1 MKRIASIISALF
13 SPLFIPTYGVGLSLL
28 TTTLYYVTTAAKWH
42 VLLTTLAITGMIPL
56 IAIFVLTRLGRV
68 TDAGLNERRER
79 TIPYLISL
87 ACYLGCAGYLVSVH
101 SPLWL
106 TMFIVGGAAAL
117 IVAMIVNLWWKISAH
132 AAGMGGLV
140 ALLIHIMAR
149 SLNVWEVQWIVL
161 ASIMAAGLVCT
172 SRLILH
178 RHTLGQLT
186 AGFALGF
193 LSVFIATDL
202 NF

>member
-1 MKRIASIISALF
+1 MNRIASIISALF
-13 SPLFIPTYGVGLSLL
+13 SPLFIPTYGIGISLL
-28 TTTLYYVTTAAKWH
+28 TTTLYYVTPEAKWH

-68 TDAGLNERRER
+68 TDAGLNNRGER

-87 ACYLGCAGYLVSVH
+87 ACYLGCAGYLVTVH

-106 TMFIVGGAAAL
+106 TMFMVGGAAAL
-117 IVAMIVNLWWKISAH
+117 IVTLIVNLWWKISAH
-132 AAGMGGLV
+132 ATAMGGLV
-140 ALLIHIMAR
+140 ALLIHITAR
-149 SLNVWEVQWIVL
+149 SLNLWEIQWIV
-161 ASIMAAGLVCT
+161 MATIIIAGAVGT

-178 RHTLGQLT
+178 RHTLGQLA
-186 AGFALGF
+186 AGFAVGF
-193 LSVFIATDL
+193 TSVFFATDL

>member
-1 MKRIASIISALF
+1 MNRIASIISALF
-13 SPLFIPTYGVGLSLL
+13 SPIFIPTYGIGLSLL
-28 TTTLYYVTTAAKWH
+28 TTTLYYVAPSAKWH

-56 IAIFVLTRLGRV
+56 IAIFILTKLGRV

-87 ACYLGCAGYLVSVH
+87 ACYLGCAGYLVTVH
-101 SPLWL
+101 SPMWL

-117 IVAMIVNLWWKISAH
+117 TVALIVNLWWKISAH

-149 SLNVWEVQWIVL
+149 GLNVWEVEWIAL
-161 ASIMAAGLVCT
+161 AAIIMAGVVAT
-172 SRLILH
+172 ARLILH
-178 RHTLGQLT
+178 RHTLGQLA

-193 LSVFIATDL
+193 IAVFAATDM